1 MHEYE
6 FKHWK
11 LGEQLINFGVEPK
24 MVAQMIMHK
33 YDNKWNLHT
42 QKFPHKEFL
51 NKVKNSQPMADSG
64 VRSDHF
70 VKLVT
75 KKMISNGAPDPGY
88 YLYKFYDRSG
98 NLGVFFK
105 QTNFDVEVGDCF
117 LFKGTV
123 VECGNS
129 QYDDNI
135 MTTKFNRVQFIRN
148 YGTPDEK

>member
-1 MHEYE
+1 MHEYDR
-6 FKHWK
+6 WK
-11 LGEQLINFGVEPK
+11 LLSQLIKFGADPD
-24 MVAQMIMHK
+24 MVA
-33 YDNKWNLHT
+33 KWAIERDQQWELHT

-51 NKVKNSQPMADSG
+51 NKVKNSLPMADSG

-75 KKMISNGAPDPGY
+75 KKMIITGTPDPGY

-123 VECGNS
+123 VDCENS

-135 MTTKFNRVQFIRN
+135 MTTKFNRVQFLRN